1 MEEYIKIE
9 WAGQIVLTT
18 KQLAAAYKV
27 KPRSIQK
34 NFDRAKE
41 YFKEGEHYFKLT
53 GEPLHQ
59 LKRQVVKNGIEQLR
73 RSTQCRLVIA
83 PSTASL
89 FLWTH
94 KGCAHHCKMLNTQ
107 AAWTVFNEMERVYF
121 GVQVSLQ
128 IKPSVQPA
136 LFEDIP
142 PQTKEVTK
150 LQKQLA
156 AIDKFDF
163 AVVYILLMSN
173 GSIKI
178 GYTSNLTERIKQLK
192 AETKLDVLN
201 YATTPFMSVDKA
213 KDLEKALHE
222 HYAAYREEGEFFDVK
237 FTDAILMLR

>member
-18 KQLAAAYKV
+18 EQLAKAYKC
-27 KPRSIQK
+27 KPANIGD
-34 NFDRAKE
+34 NFKHAKE
-41 YFKEGEHYFKLT
+41 YFKEGEDFFKLK
-53 GEPLHQ
+53 GEEL
-59 LKRQVVKNGIEQLR
+59 RQFKGMVNKIR
-73 RSTQCRLVIA
+73 RELADRKESERLAIS
-83 PSTASL
+83 PFASVL
-89 FLWTH
+89 YLWTY
-94 KGCAHHCKMLNTQ
+94 KGCLHHCKMLNTQ

-128 IKPSVQPA
+128 IKPPVQPA

-237 FTDAILMLR
+237 FADAILMLR